1 MRLLIIFLLLSLAAG
16 SDMSLYVAGNATGIG
31 SHNMSID
38 APGANVSG
46 NSSSWLITWE
56 DILYDRYNN

>member
-1 MRLLIIFLLLSLAAG
+1 MVRLLILFLLLSLAAG

-38 APGANVSG
+38 APGANVTG
-46 NSSSWLITWE
+46 NNTTWVIIWE
-56 DILYDRYNN
+56 DSQWQKV